1 MNSNST
7 PALELARRN
16 VTQLKTLFSDVSAVR
31 AVALKI
37 YALLL

>member
-1 MNSNST
+1 MNGDSS

-16 VTQLKTLFSDVSAVR
+16 VVQLKTLFSDVSAVR

-37 YALLL
+37 YAVLL